1 MAIVPLPE
9 HKKEIS
15 LGISACLMG
24 EKVRYNGDHKKS
36 SYCTNLLSQYFD
48 FVPVCPEVG
57 IGMGIPRKPIRLVGD
72 VNHYRVKGTDDL
84 TLDVTDALYEYGA
97 QKARELDTISGYILM
112 QKSPSC
118 GMERVKVYH
127 ENGSPLGRSEP
138 GMYAR
143 ALMETNPLLPVEE
156 EGRLHDPV
164 LRENFIN
171 RVIAYHHWHDDVR
184 SNLSYKKI
192 GDFHARYKYQLMAH
206 DQQGYAELGQLVAK
220 GSNVPL
226 DTMAQD
232 YFSHFMVLLKQK
244 ANRKSHTNVLMHI
257 LGYLKKS
264 ITSADKQQLL
274 KQIENYRTGIVP
286 LIVPLTVLKHFVDIH
301 GSDYVRN
308 QYYLAPH
315 PEALGLRNNL

>member
-9 HKKEIS
+9 AEKEIS
-15 LGISACLMG
+15 LGISSCLMG
-24 EKVRYNGDHKKS
+24 QKVRYNGDHKKS
-36 SYCTNLLSQYFD
+36 SYCTNLLSQYFN
-48 FVPVCPEVG
+48 FVTVCPEVG
-57 IGMGIPRKPIRLVGD
+57 IGMSIPRKPIRLVGD
-72 VNHYRVKGTDDL
+72 MNQYRVVGTDDP
-84 TLDVTDALYEYGA
+84 TLDVTDALYEYG
-97 QKARELDTISGYILM
+97 QNKAKELTDISGYILM

-127 ENGSPLGRSEP
+127 KNGSPLGRSEP
-138 GMYAR
+138 GMYAK
-143 ALMETNPLLPVEE
+143 ALMETRPLLPVEE

-171 RVIAYHHWHDDVR
+171 RVIAYHHWHKNVL
-184 SNLSYKKI
+184 SELSYKRI

-206 DQQGYAELGQLVAK
+206 DQKAYAELGQLVAK
-220 GSNVPL
+220 GSKIPL
-226 DTMAQD
+226 NDMSSD
-232 YFSHFMVLLKQK
+232 YFSQFMALLKLK

-274 KQIENYRTGIVP
+274 KQIEHYRTGIVP
-286 LIVPLTVLKHFVDIH
+286 LIVPLTVLKHFVDVH
-301 GSDYVRN
+301 GSDYVRD
-308 QYYLAPH
+308 QYYLEPH

>member
-9 HKKEIS
+9 HKKEIN

-48 FVPVCPEVG
+48 FVPVCPEVA
-57 IGMGIPRKPIRLVGD
+57 IGLGIPRKPIRLVGD
-72 VNHYRVKGTDDL
+72 MNQYRVKGTDDP
-84 TLDVTDALYEYGA
+84 TLDVTDELYDYGTR
-97 QKARELDTISGYILM
+97 KARELDTISGYILM

-138 GMYAR
+138 GIYAR

-171 RVIAYHHWHDDVR
+171 RVIAYHHWHEDVLK
-184 SNLSYKKI
+184 NLSYKKI

-220 GSNVPL
+220 GSNIPL
-226 DTMAQD
+226 DTMARD
-232 YFSHFMVLLKQK
+232 YFSQFMALLKQK

>member
-1 MAIVPLPE
+1 MAIVSLPE
-9 HKKEIS
+9 YQKEIS

-24 EKVRYNGDHKKS
+24 QKVRYNGDHKKS

-48 FVPVCPEVG
+48 FVTVCPEVG
-57 IGMGIPRKPIRLVGD
+57 IGMSIPRKPIRLVGD
-72 VNHYRVKGTDDL
+72 IHHYRVKGTDDP
-84 TLDVTDALYEYGA
+84 TLDVTDQLYDYGK
-97 QKARELDTISGYILM
+97 QKATELDTISGYILM

-138 GMYAR
+138 GMFAK
-143 ALMETNPLLPVEE
+143 ALMETRPLLPVEE

-171 RVIAYHHWHDDVR
+171 RVVAYHHWHQDVLQD
-184 SNLSYKKI
+184 LSYKKI

-206 DQQGYAELGQLVAK
+206 DQKEYAELGQLVAK
-220 GSNVPL
+220 GKNIPMEQ
-226 DTMAQD
+226 MAAD
-232 YFSHFMVLLKQK
+232 YFEQFMTLMKKK
-244 ANRKSHTNVLMHI
+244 ANRKSNTNVLLHI

-274 KQIENYRTGIVP
+274 KQIESYRSGYIP
-286 LIVPLTVLKHFVDIH
+286 LIVPLTVLKHFVDVY
-301 GSDYVRN
+301 GSEYIQN
-308 QYYLAPH
+308 QYYLEPH
-315 PEALGLRNNL
+315 PEAMGLRNNL

>member
-1 MAIVPLPE
+1 MPIVPSE
-9 HKKEIS
+9 EQNKDIT

-36 SYCTNLLSQYFD
+36 SYCTQQLSNHFE
-48 FVPVCPEVG
+48 FVSVCPEVG
-57 IGMGIPRKPIRLVGD
+57 IGMSIPRKPIRLVGD
-72 VNHYRVKGTDDL
+72 VNHYRVKGTDDP
-84 TLDVTDALYEYGA
+84 TLDVTDALYDYGKKTMA
-97 QKARELDTISGYILM
+97 KLQHISGYILM

-138 GMYAR
+138 GMYAK
-143 ALMETNPLLPVEE
+143 AIMETNPLLPVEE

-171 RVIAYHHWHDDVR
+171 RVVAYHHWHQDV
-184 SNLSYKKI
+184 LEHPSYKQI

-206 DQQGYAELGQLVAK
+206 DPKTYIKLGQLVAE
-220 GSNVPL
+220 GSSIPL
-226 DTMAQD
+226 ETMQHE
-232 YFSHFMVLLKQK
+232 YFHQFMALLKKK
-244 ANRKSHTNVLMHI
+244 ANRKTHTNVLMHI
-257 LGYLKKS
+257 LGYLKNS
-264 ITSADKQQLL
+264 ITAADKQQLL
-274 KQIENYRTGIVP
+274 KQIEHYRTGVVP
-286 LIVPLTVLKHFVDIH
+286 LIVPLTVLKHFVEVH
-301 GSDYVRN
+301 GSDYIRQ